1 MFVLLFLF
9 VQFAW
14 SVSIQHIY
22 TEDVHTA
29 LAMGLDEVS
38 PSLRPI
44 SFSNVH
50 SQLVLLEIENTMSGG
65 LVKNNDLK
73 PMNCQ
78 CKFIPVSA
86 KLDKG
91 SGKALKD
98 AAKEADSN
106 AILKSMKEAKE
117 LAEKKAKEAE
127 QKKQDVFKE
136 TSDRNDES
144 RDQLEGDM
152 KDREAAQELQKEKQ
166 KELTNEEA
174 FDRDDR
180 KHKNMRTGLQE
191 DVSEDELSFLTLQ
204 SQVRLRRGWT

>member
-1 MFVLLFLF
+1 
-9 VQFAW
+9 
-14 SVSIQHIY
+14 
-22 TEDVHTA
+22 
-29 LAMGLDEVS
+29 
-38 PSLRPI
+38 
-44 SFSNVH
+44 
-50 SQLVLLEIENTMSGG
+50 
-65 LVKNNDLK
+65 
-73 PMNCQ
+73 MNCQ